1 MTLYIRV
8 LSYNPHILTTIEIES
23 ADTVKSVC
31 QKVLDCY
38 RKIKVE
44 HGGDKVPPANATFLC
59 SDWLAQMQFSKTF
72 GFYETRY
79 FKDKA
84 SFSLFVKDLIRE
96 STSDEDLEKLRLL
109 REYSVDDIR
118 LMIALLKSK
127 EEAEKKINALLE
139 DIQPRAFFV

>member
-8 LSYNPHILTTIEIES
+8 LSYNPHILATIEIES

-118 LMIALLKSK
+118 LMIAHKMEYDKANKYLNEVLQMRD
-127 EEAEKKINALLE
+127 ALLS
-139 DIQPRAFFV
+139 